1 MTGFTCF
8 LMWLRKGEKARKW
21 KARLSRDRNL
31 FETQVDDCLG
41 SFCQGSATFKPLE
54 SNINVKGQVYE
65 KLISRALDV
74 KVSEEHIGSE
84 EGYGFIHNIS
94 SVCTTSQSRHIPHF
108 ENAKKKN
115 RTEQNRTESN
125 GKETLIWNR
134 SRSLNVALERKKR
147 APTCSTHSIFIHKTR
162 VINLPIHINNNK
174 TNYFQ

>member
-1 MTGFTCF
+1 
-8 LMWLRKGEKARKW
+8 MWLRKGEKARKW

-41 SFCQGSATFKPLE
+41 SFSQGSATFKPLE

-94 SVCTTSQSRHIPHF
+94 SVCTTHHSHSISHIL
-108 ENAKKKN
+108 KTQKN
-115 RTEQNRTESN
+115 RTKQNKRKPWS
-125 GKETLIWNR
+125 ETGAGPLMWLLR
-134 SRSLNVALERKKR
+134 GRREHPQALLTPSSFTKLEW
-147 APTCSTHSIFIHKTR
+147 
-162 VINLPIHINNNK
+162 
-174 TNYFQ
+174 